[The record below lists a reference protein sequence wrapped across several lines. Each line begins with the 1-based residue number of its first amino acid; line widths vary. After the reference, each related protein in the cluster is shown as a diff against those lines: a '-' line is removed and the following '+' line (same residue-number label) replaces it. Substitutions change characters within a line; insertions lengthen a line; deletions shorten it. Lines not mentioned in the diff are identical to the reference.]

1 VQSHFFIELIP
12 DKSEKKNSDNPLP
25 PGIFHGY
32 VAGCGNII
40 GGGKIYFLFSFFKIY
55 SNTVIFNNNL
65 NMISF
70 CLALF
75 GCMCYYKPKQTESW
89 FSYEYSSMV

>member
-1 VQSHFFIELIP
+1 MQSHFFIELIP

-40 GGGKIYFLFSFFKIY
+40 GGEYTFYFHFSRYIVTQLFLI
-55 SNTVIFNNNL
+55 T
-65 NMISF
+65 
-70 CLALF
+70 
-75 GCMCYYKPKQTESW
+75 T
-89 FSYEYSSMV
+89 